1 MSKFRIVSL
10 ALLGIALIGVT
21 ATPSSAQAGGVT
33 FGDQRPTRGN
43 LLGLHVP
50 GSMGIPQ
57 PEPLITLS
65 VKNRSL
71 GRVLADMFR
80 QTRYQYRIL
89 AQIGN
94 QLFSLEANRMPLSQA
109 IKTVLA
115 QDKSAEPLVFNFNKT
130 LTGGGEFV
138 IDREFIDIARNE
150 GENRVSV
157 ANGRITKV
165 LPKIFDLMKVPYRV
179 EGDVPPI
186 LVSLQLRPN
195 EWSQALPQIVLEA
208 NKQEPFLTYS
218 LDKDTYVVHFHKT
231 PVLPVGLNS
240 TQAAALKRVKVTA
253 NNAPF
258 KDVIGQIF
266 QGSRWK
272 YQIADGIKEFNVS
285 YTTAGDTE
293 IGALQSVLKQA
304 SEKGYQITY
313 REGKGGMIYVE
324 PGPLPGE
331 AKVTAKGGIS
341 AEPTTSL
348 SLTDRLSKLAA
359 LVGDALMAEV
369 KVAKNVPDLPVM
381 LKIQDASIEQA
392 LETLV
397 AAARESIPNLTLRR
411 QGDTYHL
418 ELGSGN

>member
-1 MSKFRIVSL
+1 MRKFRIVSL
-10 ALLGIALIGVT
+10 ALLGAALIGVS
-21 ATPSSAQAGGVT
+21 AAPSSAQAGGGVT

-43 LLGLHVP
+43 LIGLHVP

-94 QLFSLEANRMPLSQA
+94 QLFSLEANRVPLSQA
-109 IKTVLA
+109 LRMVLA

-157 ANGRITKV
+157 ANGRINKV
-165 LPKIFDLMKVPYRV
+165 LPKIFDLMKVPYRI
-179 EGDVPPI
+179 EEDVPPI
-186 LVSLQLRPN
+186 LISLQLRPN

-231 PVLPVGLNS
+231 PVLPVGLNA
-240 TQAAALKRVKVTA
+240 TQAAALKRVKITA

-258 KDVIGQIF
+258 KDVLGQIF

-272 YQIADGIKEFNVS
+272 YQLADGIKEFNVS
-285 YTTAGDTE
+285 YTTSGDTE

-348 SLTDRLSKLAA
+348 SLTDRLSKLAT
-359 LVGDALMAEV
+359 LLGGALMAEV

-392 LETLV
+392 LEALV

-411 QGDTYHL
+411 QGDTYHI
-418 ELGSGN
+418 ELGN

>member
-1 MSKFRIVSL
+1 MSKFRIVSF
-10 ALLGIALIGVT
+10 ALLGAALLGVSV
-21 ATPSSAQAGGVT
+21 APSFAQAGGVT
-33 FGDQRPTRGN
+33 FGDQRPTRGSI
-43 LLGLHVP
+43 LGLHTP

-89 AQIGN
+89 AQVGN

-109 IKTVLA
+109 LKAVLA
-115 QDKSAEPLVFNFNKT
+115 QDKSAEPLVFNFSKT

-157 ANGRITKV
+157 ANGRINKV
-165 LPKIFDLMKVPYRV
+165 LPKIFDLMKVPYRI
-179 EGDVPPI
+179 EEDVPPV
-186 LVSLQLRPN
+186 LVSLQLRPSD
-195 EWSQALPQIVLEA
+195 WSQALPQIVLEA

-231 PVLPVGLNS
+231 PVLPPGLNAI
-240 TQAAALKRVKVTA
+240 QAAALKRVKVTA
-253 NNAPF
+253 NNSPF
-258 KDVIGQIF
+258 KDVLGQIF

-272 YQIADGIKEFNVS
+272 YQVADGIKEFNVS
-285 YTTAGDTE
+285 YTTPGDTE
-293 IGALQSVLKQA
+293 IGALQAVLKQA
-304 SEKGYQITY
+304 AEKGYQLTY
-313 REGKGGMIYVE
+313 REGKGVIFVE

-348 SLTDRLSKLAA
+348 TLTARISQLAT
-359 LVGDALMAEV
+359 LLGGALMADV

-381 LKIQDASIEQA
+381 LKVQDASIEQA
-392 LETLV
+392 LEALV
-397 AAARESIPNLTLRR
+397 SAARESIPNLTVRR
-411 QGDTYHL
+411 AGDTYYL
-418 ELGSGN
+418 ELGK